1 MNRALEQIVNAILY
15 EGYILYPYRA
25 SSQKNQRARFT
36 FGRVYPQIFSEK
48 ENGAEPCA
56 MQTECLFRTRGES
69 PQLRITVGF
78 LQPIVREIGACE
90 TILEKLPEN
99 GEFRFQNVP
108 QLEVAGKTFQA
119 WMEAVERK
127 VSTSVN
133 DFHAPVR
140 MSFVFPAS
148 ESREAIQNETGG
160 IEGMIFRRHEVLEGR
175 IETKMTRLQDDL
187 FRICVRVVNLSS
199 VKRDEFQLPE
209 KVLLRTFA
217 STHFTLEAES
227 GEFVSLL
234 ETPPELRL
242 FADDCKNIGCWPVLA
257 GDKAAGDRKT
267 ILASPII
274 LYDYPQLA
282 TESTVEFF
290 DGTEIDEMLT
300 LRVLAMSDAEKKEIQ
315 AEEISRRVLERT
327 SALNTE
333 DILRLHGTL
342 REPKA
347 VDEGF
352 FNPAQR
358 LERVC
363 VNGTEFK
370 IGDRVVIHPKHR
382 ADAFDLMLA
391 GKTAVIESIEQS
403 VDGEVHLAVVLEND
417 PGSDLGMARQPGHRF
432 FYKLDEVEPVKREE
446 AA

>member
-1 MNRALEQIVNAILY
+1 MKSALEQIVDAILY

-25 SSQKNQRARFT
+25 SSKKNQRARFT

-69 PQLRITVGF
+69 PRLRITVGF

-90 TILEKLPEN
+90 SILEKLPED
-99 GEFRFQNVP
+99 GEVRFQNVP
-108 QLEVAGKTFQA
+108 QLEVGGKTFQA

-127 VSTSVN
+127 VSATVN
-133 DFHAPVR
+133 DSHEPVQV
-140 MSFVFPAS
+140 SFVFPAS
-148 ESREAIQNETGG
+148 ESREAIRNENGG
-160 IEGMIFRRHEVLEGR
+160 VAGVIFRRHEVLEGR
-175 IETKMTRLQDDL
+175 IETKMVRLRDDL

-199 VKRDEFQLPE
+199 VKRDEFQVPE

-234 ETPPELRL
+234 ETPSELKA

-257 GDKAAGDRKT
+257 GDKAAGDRRT
-267 ILASPII
+267 MLASPII
-274 LYDYPQLA
+274 LYDYPQIA
-282 TESTVEFF
+282 SESTVEFF

-300 LRVLAMSDAEKKEIQ
+300 LRVLAMSDSEKKEMQ
-315 AEEISRRVLERT
+315 AEEISRRILERT
-327 SALNTE
+327 SELNSE
-333 DILRLHGTL
+333 EFLRLHGTL
-342 REPKA
+342 REPDA
-347 VDEGF
+347 VGESF

-358 LERVC
+358 LQSVC
-363 VNGTEFK
+363 VNGAEFK

-391 GKTAVIESIEQS
+391 KKIAVIESIEQN
-403 VDGEVHLAVVLEND
+403 VDGEVHLAVVLESD

-432 FYKLDEVEPVKREE
+432 FYKLDEVEPVKTEE